1 MYTYTPAFNDRTGLV
16 DGEGSGREWKREK
29 SDIGVESKQKPNTVL
44 LDCGPTVL
52 VAPTGDNDRVKQ
64 TLQMESER
72 V

>member
-1 MYTYTPAFNDRTGLV
+1 MIAPALSMEKVLEENG
-16 DGEGSGREWKREK
+16 REK